1 MRINHLHVRNFKG
14 FEDRHFDFPR
24 SADAPGSNGSFHLLI
39 GRNATG
45 KTSALDALAV
55 AAGAWFL
62 GVPEAVSR
70 TIRGEDIRV
79 KVIDFGDTQRIER
92 QLPVIVTVKGEAMG
106 KSIHWQRILAWS
118 RTDTAG
124 AKSLKRVAKRVVAA
138 VREGRRETLPLIV
151 YYGTGRSWQE
161 PRSPVRPKMTRA
173 EIAAIRTSMMKNRKP
188 AGSNGQ
194 LATALPDPPQPV
206 NEDDEPDD
214 LADDFASSLAGYR
227 DSLDPRCSP
236 RQLLRWLKFEQQLA
250 VQDRRESIQFQVV
263 KDAIR
268 QSVAGCISVNY
279 HLRLGLLL
287 DIEGQQRLPFSALS
301 HGQRN
306 MVAMIGD
313 MAYRAAQ
320 LNPHL
325 GAEVLAKT
333 PGIVLIDELEL
344 HLHPRWQRR
353 VVQDLQGLFPEVQ
366 FFASTHSP
374 QIVGHLPPRWLHLLQ
389 RDQAGQIVQVPVSQS
404 LGMDSNWIL
413 EQIMDTP
420 ERESATGDRLSAVFD
435 VIDEGDYTKA
445 RARIRD
451 IEDQVGL
458 FPELQGAK
466 SMLDRLEMLA
476 GDEKDR

>member
-1 MRINHLHVRNFKG
+1 MRINHLHLRNFKG
-14 FEDRHFDFPR
+14 FEDSQFDFPR

-79 KVIDFGDTQRIER
+79 KV
-92 QLPVIVTVKGEAMG
+92 
-106 KSIHWQRILAWS
+106 
-118 RTDTAG
+118 
-124 AKSLKRVAKRVVAA
+124 
-138 VREGRRETLPLIV
+138 
-151 YYGTGRSWQE
+151 
-161 PRSPVRPKMTRA
+161 
-173 EIAAIRTSMMKNRKP
+173 
-188 AGSNGQ
+188 
-194 LATALPDPPQPV
+194 
-206 NEDDEPDD
+206 
-214 LADDFASSLAGYR
+214 
-227 DSLDPRCSP
+227 
-236 RQLLRWLKFEQQLA
+236 
-250 VQDRRESIQFQVV
+250 
-263 KDAIR
+263 
-268 QSVAGCISVNY
+268 
-279 HLRLGLLL
+279 
-287 DIEGQQRLPFSALS
+287 S

-313 MAYRAAQ
+313 MAYRTAQ

-333 PGIVLIDELEL
+333 PGIVLI
-344 HLHPRWQRR
+344 
-353 VVQDLQGLFPEVQ
+353 
-366 FFASTHSP
+366 
-374 QIVGHLPPRWLHLLQ
+374 
-389 RDQAGQIVQVPVSQS
+389 
-404 LGMDSNWIL
+404 
-413 EQIMDTP
+413 MDTP
-420 ERESATGDRLSAVFD
+420 ERESATADRLSAVFD

-476 GDEKDR
+476 DDEEDR